1 MSDATW
7 DGNAAAGALAEIF
20 APELTVAVTTCATC
34 GAHRALGELR
44 VYLRAPGLVLRCTA
58 CGAVQMRLVRG
69 VERAWLD
76 LSGLRMLQIELEPGA
91 GDRGTP
97 A

>member
-76 LSGLRMLQIELEPGA
+76 VSGLRMLEIELPPDA
-91 GDRGTP
+91 GGGGIS